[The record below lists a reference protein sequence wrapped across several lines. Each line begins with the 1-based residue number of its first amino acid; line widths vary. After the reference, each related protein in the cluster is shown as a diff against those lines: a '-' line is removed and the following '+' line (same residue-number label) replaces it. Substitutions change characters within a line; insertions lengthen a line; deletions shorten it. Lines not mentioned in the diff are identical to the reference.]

1 MAKDLI
7 ADIGG
12 TNLRF
17 AEVENGQITR
27 SAGYNWPDP
36 PSISAVAQA
45 FMQGATPRGVAIA
58 LAAPVTG
65 DDGLAMPNRLHNGQ
79 PWGFSQAKLKQELG
93 CADLMILNDF
103 TAVAAALPH
112 LTPADYEQ
120 IGGGTPSAT
129 APKGV
134 LGAGTGLGVSGV
146 VPFGSQFFPLTAEGG
161 HVTMAA
167 SNDREEVV
175 LRQLRKTFGHV
186 SAERVLSGMGL
197 QNLYTA
203 LCQVDGHPVESLSP
217 ADVTTR
223 GQAGD
228 PVCAEAL
235 GMFCAMMGTAASDVA
250 LTLGARGG
258 VYIAGGIVPRILE
271 TFRKSAFRDRFCDKG
286 RYRDYMNDIP
296 TYVVTHPNPAYV
308 GLIGQLKQHY
318 A

>member
-27 SAGYNWPDP
+27 SAGYNWSDP
-36 PSISAVAQA
+36 PSITAAAKA
-45 FMQGATPRGVAIA
+45 FMQGVQPRGVAIA
-58 LAAPVTG
+58 LASPVTG
-65 DDGLAMPNRLHNGQ
+65 DDWLVMPNRLHNGQ
-79 PWGFSQAKLKQELG
+79 PWGFSQAQLQQELG

-103 TAVAAALPH
+103 SAIAAALPH
-112 LTPADYEQ
+112 LTPADCEQ
-120 IGGGTPSAT
+120 IGEGTPSPT

-146 VPFGSQFFPLTAEGG
+146 VPCGSQFFPLTAEGG

-167 SNDREEVV
+167 SNDREEAV

-286 RYRDYMNDIP
+286 RYRDYMNAIP